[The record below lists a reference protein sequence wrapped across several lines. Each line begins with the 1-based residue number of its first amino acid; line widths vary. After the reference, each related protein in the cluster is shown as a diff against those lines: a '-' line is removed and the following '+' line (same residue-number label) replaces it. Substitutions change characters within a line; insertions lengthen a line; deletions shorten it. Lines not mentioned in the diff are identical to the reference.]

1 MIAITNRMPVKEGAA
16 EQIIERFAGSGGA
29 VQDFP
34 GFVAMQVL
42 RSSDDSEVLVVTWW
56 KDRESFDN
64 WVNSESFGKAHGG
77 GDRGGGAAELLSG
90 RPQMG
95 SYEVAVEREASSSN

>member
-16 EQIIERFAGSGGA
+16 EQIVERFAGSGGA

-56 KDRESFDN
+56 KDRESFDS
-64 WVNSESFGKAHGG
+64 WVNSEAFGEAHGG
-77 GDRGGGAAELLSG
+77 EGRGGDAAQLLSG

-95 SYEVAVEREASSSN
+95 SYEVAVERGSSSG

>member
-16 EQIIERFAGSGGA
+16 GEIVERFAGSGGA

-34 GFVAMQVL
+34 GFVSMQVL

-56 KDRESFDN
+56 EDREAFDN
-64 WVNSESFGKAHGG
+64 WVSSESFGRAHGG
-77 GDRGGGAAELLSG
+77 GGSASELLSG

-95 SYEVAVEREASSSN
+95 TYEVAVERGASGG